1 MTLALGFQTGKY
13 EVLEL
18 LGTGGMGEVFRA
30 RDTSLDREV
39 AIKVLP
45 ARFALDA
52 QRVTRFAREAK
63 ALAALNHPN
72 IATVYEIAE
81 LDGVHALVL
90 ELIEGDTLADRIA
103 RGPLSLHEALEA
115 ARQIAAAL
123 EAAHEQSIVHR
134 DLKPANVKVRA
145 DGTVKLVDFGLAK
158 VLGAPPGVDTHA
170 ATATSLDVL
179 GGGVLGTPAYMSPE
193 QARGLPVDQ
202 RADVWSFGCVLFE
215 MLTARRAF
223 GGDTASDTLVSILD
237 REPDWTALPADC
249 PALVRKLLRRCLTKD
264 RKQRLRHIG
273 DAELELAEAASE
285 RSLRPPGE
293 RTAAGRATPRPEE
306 SATPPF
312 ATRPPAA
319 PPDRAVPLA
328 AAPGRSSAPA
338 PVEAAAVKRRPRV
351 LRYAAVV
358 LLAVAAAAWLERD
371 NVSVQGRPFSPGSSD
386 ATSAAAATTFDIVT
400 GRTQD
405 PLPLYLALSPD
416 GRRIAYVA
424 EREGEGPSGTAL
436 WIRSVSESDD
446 ARMLPGTDRIGSL
459 SYPFWSPDS
468 RYVAFRAGSRLM
480 KVDSAGGMPTTI
492 ARVRGLFRRGSWA
505 SSGDIIFASD
515 VIMRV
520 PAAGGDPEPVTRL
533 DGARGEIAHSAPSFL
548 PDGRHFLF
556 KVTTGSR
563 DRTMYVGSLDAGE
576 APVRLVEAARAIYVA
591 PGYLMFARGERLF
604 AQPFDAG
611 RLELSGEA
619 VPIVDHVY
627 YADSIDASAFDATA
641 KNLVLRRDSATTRVE
656 APRDDL
662 VATRDKLVVRRT
674 TGETIRLETSE
685 ADESNQA
692 GDSSARQGV
701 SSEERTETSLRPTIA
716 RNDVYPIT
724 VFTDWQTLL
733 DGAGAGA
740 PLERNDR

>member
-1 MTLALGFQTGKY
+1 MTLALGFQAGKY

-52 QRVTRFAREAK
+52 QRVARFAREAK
-63 ALAALNHPN
+63 TLAALNHPN

-103 RGPLSLHEALEA
+103 RGPLPLRDALEI

-134 DLKPANVKVRA
+134 DLKPENVKVRA

-158 VLGAPPGVDTHA
+158 VLGASPGDVDTHA

-193 QARGLPVDQ
+193 QARGVPVDQ

-215 MLTARRAF
+215 MLTAQRAF
-223 GGDTASDTLVSILD
+223 GGDTASDALVSILE
-237 REPDWTALPADC
+237 REPDWTALPAEC
-249 PALVRKLLRRCLTKD
+249 PALVRRLLRRCLVKD

-285 RSLRPPGE
+285 RPSRPPGE
-293 RTAAGRATPRPEE
+293 QAAAGYSTPRPGVG
-306 SATPPF
+306 
-312 ATRPPAA
+312 A
-319 PPDRAVPLA
+319 PPPLASPPLAAVPAPSVPLA
-328 AAPGRSSAPA
+328 AALGGSPAPA
-338 PVEAAAVKRRPRV
+338 EAAAVTRRPRV
-351 LRYAAVV
+351 LRYAAVA
-358 LLAVAAAAWLERD
+358 LLSVAAAAWLERD
-371 NVSVQGRPFSPGSSD
+371 WSSLSEILTRGVYIGSSSSG
-386 ATSAAAATTFDIVT
+386 ATRAAAASTFDIVT

-416 GRRIAYVA
+416 GRRIVYVA
-424 EREGEGPSGTAL
+424 EREGASGTAL

-446 ARMLPGTDRIGSL
+446 ARMLPGTGDVGSL
-459 SYPFWSPDS
+459 AYPFWSPDS
-468 RYVAFRAGSRLM
+468 RYVAFRAGTRLM
-480 KVDSAGGMPTTI
+480 KIDPEGGRPEAI

-533 DGARGEIAHSAPSFL
+533 DATRGDIAHSAPSFL

-556 KVTTGSR
+556 KVTTAGR
-563 DRTMYVGSLDAGE
+563 ANRTMYIGSLDPAE
-576 APVRLVEAARAIYVA
+576 APVELVEAARAIYVA
-591 PGYLMFARGERLF
+591 PGYLMFARGETLF

-611 RLELSGEA
+611 RLELSGDA

-627 YADSIDASAFDATA
+627 YADSIDTSAFDATA
-641 KNLVLRRDSATTRVE
+641 KNLVLRRASGTTRLE
-656 APRDDL
+656 ATP
-662 VATRDKLVVRRT
+662 DKLVVWRT
-674 TGETIRLETSE
+674 TGETIRLEASQAEE
-685 ADESNQA
+685 AKQA
-692 GDSSARQGV
+692 EGASQVEEANARQAV
-701 SSEERTETSLRPTIA
+701 SSEGRTNTSLRATIA
-716 RNDVYPIT
+716 RNDIYPIA
-724 VFTDWQTLL
+724 VFADWQAL
-733 DGAGAGA
+733 
-740 PLERNDR
+740 LERPSAVTSR